1 MTGGVRIR
9 MYNIEVEDL
18 GIEVDAYIQAYR
30 EATGGWTWLLNSLK
44 DWVMLQLWIIGGAT
58 HNNKTVILL

>member
-1 MTGGVRIR
+1 

-30 EATGGWTWLLNSLK
+30 EATGG
-44 DWVMLQLWIIGGAT
+44 
-58 HNNKTVILL
+58 